1 MLPRLLGLLLLCLGL
16 GAEHPSFSPETSD
29 LAWLGAGKVVEDWQ
43 HGLLLQDAASMRHGL
58 FLIPVSRG
66 VDLADS
72 RLLAMRHVCRVMK
85 R

>member
-1 MLPRLLGLLLLCLGL
+1 MLPRLLGFPLLCLSL
-16 GAEHPSFSPETSD
+16 VAEHPSFSPATSD
-29 LAWLGAGKVVEDWQ
+29 LAWPGAGKVVEDWQ
-43 HGLLLQDAASMRHGL
+43 HGLLLQDAASTRHGL

-72 RLLAMRHVCRVMK
+72 RLLVMRRVCRVMK

>member
-1 MLPRLLGLLLLCLGL
+1 MLPRLLGFLLLCLSRVP
-16 GAEHPSFSPETSD
+16 EHPSLSPETSD
-29 LAWLGAGKVVEDWQ
+29 LVWPGAGKVVEDWQ

-72 RLLAMRHVCRVMK
+72 RSLVLRHVCRVRK
-85 R
+85 Q